1 MRDRGS
7 MLVLVVMVGVAVT
20 AAVTLALLPVLGGLV
35 DRQHAQS
42 AADAAALAGVT
53 GGRAGLGVDRR
64 RQSGSVDRLVAI
76 GPRGHG
82 HGRGRR
88 RSGDRTRHRCPMT
101 RCLHSIA

>member
-53 GGRAGLGVDRR
+53 GGRAA
-64 RQSGSVDRLVAI
+64 SVSIATANRAAVIAWS
-76 GPRGHG
+76 
-82 HGRGRR
+82 
-88 RSGDRTRHRCPMT
+88 RSGHEVTVTVVIGDSRATGRATDAP
-101 RCLHSIA
+101 

>member
-53 GGRAGLGVDRR
+53 GGRPASESIAAANRAALIAW
-64 RQSGSVDRLVAI
+64 S
-76 GPRGHG
+76 
-82 HGRGRR
+82 
-88 RSGDRTRHRCPMT
+88 RSGHEVTVTVAVGDARATGRATDAP
-101 RCLHSIA
+101 